1 MRSTS
6 KYESMPMSNIAM
18 PRVLS
23 AGVLSFGLAL
33 GLSSCGGGGKGDA
46 KNPGPFQVQVISNG
60 FGQVFPYRI
69 TELDAFG
76 IPGTKTIDI
85 TSKEVLAANMTPT
98 NGVLPPAVF
107 GTTALLPGGNP
118 GNQFLLF
125 KFSHDLD
132 IDSVLS
138 SLVADQQNSGL
149 TGAISIL
156 EYDPLTE
163 EQKFIRGRAFVG
175 GYAYLDDL
183 STPQLDLV
191 LTKVAEADG
200 DGNVSIVDARGA
212 GFPIGFTSDEDL
224 VSSKSFVFVADGDSD
239 MTSFETFPANKVLR
253 IRVTSAV
260 RNYRGKI
267 VSEEVGTATT
277 VGSDNIAPR
286 VLGYLTTPA
295 IEPGNGQLGVDPTTT
310 IRITFSKPVQPR
322 DVGEFFN
329 PTILTPA
336 LRGLILNVTIADVT
350 FPVNYY
356 ADPLSTSD
364 FMTYTARPSFALP
377 GDANV
382 EFGVNNG
389 INSIAG
395 TQILSPLSTTF
406 RTGTGPGIINAPV
419 SPEALYVGR
428 RGINASLSVIDLNG
442 FGQGTGDIGDTY
454 PSNWINNPNLTNN
467 DNVFPPLRPGRTNL
481 DAGGEGFLTLV
492 RDSNLSSRLIDDSV
506 VSGVDEIHIG
516 QPLDKIFNNENINP
530 NTTRANQVNPT
541 TGTNQNAW
549 GNSISIAPHPNP
561 PRRLYPGPNAAQAIF
576 GEEPSTQTS
585 TATPGVPPG
594 VVLTFHPPVGPCRN
608 TPHNLLLQGDPF
620 SKEPTKLGIYGGIE
634 MGIFFGPQPPPPTP
648 QPPTPF
654 CLYQSRQQIGHFLYV
669 LDREKKQVLVVNS
682 NRMTV
687 LDTLR
692 FSDPVEIALSPNL
705 SRLAVAN
712 FSSNTVTFVDT
723 DPASQSFNQVIA
735 ETKVGEGPGPM
746 AWQPEGEDLL
756 VCNLIE
762 NSITI
767 IGGGD
772 LKQRKSVSGFIN
784 GAVDIVVT
792 PRQSGFGWQSGI
804 YFAYILNANGTVAI
818 YESGPDGV
826 NGIGF
831 DNIVGVPEQASFRR
845 ARKLMPDV
853 KSLSSAIWI
862 AHSDSSGLGQ
872 VSHLELTSSVI
883 GPLPIS
889 PNSGGFIL
897 PPTFRQREWTVN
909 GRIGGVVAK
918 ARLSG
923 NTPVDLAV
931 DDIYNFGAAGD
942 LVSNQISNLRYAPHS
957 GKGMIKGGTTAAQP
971 RLLFVA
977 CGDSGTVDAFEL
989 DTGNL
994 VKTIEVPGVS
1004 TLSHYW
1010 RQ

>member
-1 MRSTS
+1 MNVHHNRTRRLLGAAVVAL
-6 KYESMPMSNIAM
+6 PFA
-18 PRVLS
+18 
-23 AGVLSFGLAL
+23 LAA
-33 GLSSCGGGGKGDA
+33 CGGGTKGDPN
-46 KNPGPFQVQVISNG
+46 NPGPFQVQVVTNG

-76 IPGTKTIDI
+76 VPGTKTVDV
-85 TSKEVLAANMTPT
+85 TDKTVLEANMTST

-107 GTTALLPGGNP
+107 GTTAQLPGGNP
-118 GNQFLLF
+118 GNQYLLV
-125 KFSHDLD
+125 KFTHELD
-132 IDSVLS
+132 VETVLS

-156 EYDPLTE
+156 QYDPATE
-163 EQKFIRGRAFVG
+163 EQKFVKGRAYVG
-175 GYAYLDDL
+175 GYAFLDDP
-183 STPQLDLV
+183 STPQLDLK
-191 LTKVAEADG
+191 LTKVVAADK
-200 DGNVSIVDARGA
+200 DGNVSIVDSRGN
-212 GFPIGFTSDEDL
+212 GFPLGFTGDEDL
-224 VSSKSFVFVADGDSD
+224 VTPKSFVFVPDDD
-239 MTSFETFPANKVLR
+239 NVLTTFETFPTGKVIRL
-253 IRVTSAV
+253 RVTSAV
-260 RNYRGKI
+260 RDFRGKI
-267 VSEEVGTATT
+267 VREEVGTATT
-277 VGSDNIAPR
+277 VGTDSVPPR
-286 VLGYLTTPA
+286 VLGYTTTPA

-310 IRITFSKPVQPR
+310 IRVTFSKPVQPR

-329 PTILTPA
+329 ASLLTPA

-350 FPVNYY
+350 FPVGYY
-356 ADPLSTSD
+356 ADPLSMSD
-364 FMTYTARPSFALP
+364 FMTYTVRPSYALP

-382 EFGVNNG
+382 QFGVNNS
-389 INSIAG
+389 INSLPGVA
-395 TQILSPLSTTF
+395 LASPLTTTF
-406 RTGTGPGIINAPV
+406 RTGKGPGIINAPV
-419 SPEALYVGR
+419 APEAIYVGR
-428 RGINASLSVIDLNG
+428 RGTNASLSVIDLNG

-454 PSNWINNPNLTNN
+454 PSNWKNNPNLRAN
-467 DNVFPPLRPGRTNL
+467 DNVYPPLRPGRTNL
-481 DAGGEGFLTLV
+481 DAGGEGFLALV
-492 RDSNLSSRLIDDSV
+492 RDTNLSSRLIDDSI

-516 QPLDKIFNNENINP
+516 QPLDKIYNNENINP

-541 TGTNQNAW
+541 TGVNQNAW

-561 PRRLYPGPNAAQAIF
+561 PRLVYPVQNAAQGIF

-585 TATPGVPPG
+585 TAQPGVPPG

-608 TPHNLLLQGDPF
+608 TPHNLLVNGDPF
-620 SKEPTKLGIYGGIE
+620 STDPTKLGIYGGIE

-669 LDREKKQVLVVNS
+669 LDREKKQVLCVNS

-687 LDTLR
+687 LETLR
-692 FSDPVEIALSPNL
+692 FSDPVEIAMSPNL
-705 SRLAVAN
+705 TRLAVSN

-723 DPASQSFNQVIA
+723 DPASQTFNTIIA

-746 AWQPEGEDLL
+746 AWQPEGEELL
-756 VCNLIE
+756 VVNVTE
-762 NSITI
+762 NSITLL
-767 IGGGD
+767 GGGD
-772 LKQRKSVSGFIN
+772 LKERKSVSGFIN
-784 GAVDIVVT
+784 NPVDICVT
-792 PRQSGFGWQSGI
+792 PRQSGFGWQTGI
-804 YFAYILNANGTVAI
+804 YFAYILNANGSVAI
-818 YESGPDGV
+818 FESGPDGV
-826 NGIGF
+826 NGIGY
-831 DNIVGVPEQASFRR
+831 DNVVGIPEGASFRR

-853 KSLSSAIWI
+853 KSFNSAVWV

-872 VSHLELTSSVI
+872 VSHLELTSSFI
-883 GPLPIS
+883 GVLPIS

-909 GRIGGVVAK
+909 GRIGGTTQQS
-918 ARLSG
+918 RLSG

-931 DDIYNFGAAGD
+931 DDCYNFGAAGD

-957 GKGMIKGGTTAAQP
+957 GKGMIKGGATASFP

-977 CGDSGTVDAFEL
+977 CGDSGTVDAFEI

-994 VKTIEVPGVS
+994 VKTIEVPGVA